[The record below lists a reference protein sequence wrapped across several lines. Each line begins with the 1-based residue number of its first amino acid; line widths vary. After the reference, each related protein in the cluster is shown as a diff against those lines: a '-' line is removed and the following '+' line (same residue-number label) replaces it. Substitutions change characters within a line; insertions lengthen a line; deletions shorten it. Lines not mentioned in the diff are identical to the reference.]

1 MLCLRLVAGVL
12 QLAQGT
18 HLTID
23 ETRMQNGT
31 LTSNGVEN
39 ARLLK
44 HLLEW
49 QKVSSDFL
57 VEYDFEYYKLE
68 MAADVQLL
76 IISEGKS
83 NILPADLVLPFCPK
97 SVASVNATGE
107 ELQAWRWYLATMR
120 SLQHSSEPETSQS
133 LPSTKLCDLHP
144 SQFFSVVCRWLTMAE
159 LMSASF
165 GEKCLTLEHWQMI
178 KELERLRKERLQ

>member
-49 QKVSSDFL
+49 QKLSSDFL
-57 VEYDFEYYKLE
+57 VKIGDFNNKPTESWCSSLYLADENYCMLKCLLLLNQVDLLMTMQVEYDFEYYKLE

-97 SVASVNATGE
+97 SVASE
-107 ELQAWRWYLATMR
+107 ISSCSR
-120 SLQHSSEPETSQS
+120 SNS
-133 LPSTKLCDLHP
+133 
-144 SQFFSVVCRWLTMAE
+144 
-159 LMSASF
+159 
-165 GEKCLTLEHWQMI
+165 
-178 KELERLRKERLQ
+178 